1 MIVAEIF
8 SARAGQA
15 SVKNGFFFPVQ
26 GDDVNDGLV
35 TFTDS
40 AKAAQLNF
48 LPVGQSHR
56 ERDELEKGGSE
67 LHAAMQKEKCE
78 YTSRGYVKPTS
89 GDEACLYAL
98 CCCCFCL
105 LFVFSIGKIVSKRKG
120 SVKRPPMFVGMVLPP
135 LDPAH
140 AMINITLSFD
150 ARLRLLGLT
159 IVQIVHWAL
168 FDTIKDVNTIMR
180 TKLCMLE

>member
-1 MIVAEIF
+1 
-8 SARAGQA
+8 
-15 SVKNGFFFPVQ
+15 
-26 GDDVNDGLV
+26 
-35 TFTDS
+35 
-40 AKAAQLNF
+40 
-48 LPVGQSHR
+48 
-56 ERDELEKGGSE
+56 
-67 LHAAMQKEKCE
+67 
-78 YTSRGYVKPTS
+78 
-89 GDEACLYAL
+89 
-98 CCCCFCL
+98 
-105 LFVFSIGKIVSKRKG
+105 
-120 SVKRPPMFVGMVLPP
+120 MFVGMVLPP